1 MDAFSGDFGAGLYYF
16 KNQQEK
22 AASISISQAAQ

>member
-1 MDAFSGDFGAGLYYF
+1 MVAFSGDFGAGLYHF

-22 AASISISQAAQ
+22 DTSISISQAA